1 MRHLKVPAYHC
12 ACHSRC
18 TLDARSL
25 ARTHSITR
33 ALQFAMH
40 PTLPLCSVWTHDV
53 TDNALTLTH
62 PPSSISTHLLLPTS
76 TDHLHTRHSCAI
88 CQIHPTYTTLTIHG
102 TGMSNFFFALQPF
115 FSFSIA
121 KGGGTVLNNVHR
133 DPQVIRARAR
143 TRVPHKCREAELRLV

>member
-88 CQIHPTYTTLTIHG
+88 CQIHPTYTTTLTIHG
-102 TGMSNFFFALQPF
+102 RLMSNFLLFPPTCFFPSRSPKVVEPF
-115 FSFSIA
+115 LTTCTEI
-121 KGGGTVLNNVHR
+121 HR
-133 DPQVIRARAR
+133 
-143 TRVPHKCREAELRLV
+143 

>member
-18 TLDARSL
+18 TLDAHSL
-25 ARTHSITR
+25 ARTYSITR
-33 ALQFAMH
+33 TLQFAMH

-53 TDNALTLTH
+53 TDNALNLTH

-76 TDHLHTRHSCAI
+76 TDHLRTRHSYAT

-102 TGMSNFFFALQPF
+102 TGLMSNFLLCPPTCFF
-115 FSFSIA
+115 FSIA
-121 KGGGTVLNNVHR
+121 KVVEPFLTTCTEIHR
-133 DPQVIRARAR
+133 
-143 TRVPHKCREAELRLV
+143 